1 MVSSLLSLSQKDKSS
16 FIGQFLRLFL
26 PIAMIVIAG
35 GIVLFKSETENALIR
50 IQLGEE
56 AAVQVGTNPIK
67 RILNSITQDLAFLS
81 EQETLGEIIS
91 SEKKRPNNLLRRDW
105 EVFSRTKGI
114 YDQIR
119 WLDLCGQERV
129 RINFNNGYPSSVSSD
144 KLQNKGD
151 RYYFFD
157 AVKLNKGE
165 FFISPLDLN
174 IEQGKIEQP
183 IKPMIR
189 IATPVFSY
197 DFKKQGIILLNYF
210 AEKLID
216 EYEQAMGTAS
226 SRAWLL
232 NRDGYWIKG
241 PTPEMEWG
249 FMYGRNEASLAY
261 LYPEAWK
268 KVSSSANGQFEDKHG
283 LWTFTTVYPL
293 VEGKKTSSGTHE
305 TYDASRSELE
315 DLGYSWK
322 SVLLLPADE
331 YHASRAEKGIK
342 ITLVM
347 TVLLAGLFGGAW
359 RLTSAWTREER
370 AEEELRVINQN
381 LEKTIDERTS
391 KLRHEIKERQKV
403 EDELR
408 VREERFRSITETSSV
423 AMMVTVN
430 EKGNVVTW
438 NPAAEFIFGY
448 SADEALDQ
456 PLTIFM
462 PERYRA
468 DHETGFERVL
478 TSEELSEV
486 GKKITV
492 HGLKKNG
499 NEFPIELS
507 IGTWKQGATRY
518 FSAVIHDITD
528 QQQAEENL
536 RHMANHD
543 VLTGLPTRRLCMDHI
558 SGAMAAARRNKNKAA
573 IMFIDLDGFK
583 AVNDTMGHETGDK
596 LLISVS
602 ERLKSCVREIDTV
615 ARIGGD
621 EFVVVLADVTD
632 NSNVERIANNLI
644 NALAE
649 QFQFDELTAT
659 IGASIGIAIY
669 PDDASE
675 PEQLL
680 KQADAAMYL
689 VKNDGKNGFS
699 FVER

>member
-1 MVSSLLSLSQKDKSS
+1 MSSLLSLSQKDKSS

-197 DFKKQGIILLNYF
+197 DFKKQGIILLNYY

-331 YHASRAEKGIK
+331 YHANRAEKGIK

-448 SADEALDQ
+448 SADEALGQ

-478 TSEELSEV
+478 KSGELSEV

-615 ARIGGD
+615 ACIGGD
-621 EFVVVLADVTD
+621 EFVVVLTDVTD
-632 NSNVERIANNLI
+632 NSNVEQIANNLT

-649 QFQFDELTAT
+649 PFQFDELTAT